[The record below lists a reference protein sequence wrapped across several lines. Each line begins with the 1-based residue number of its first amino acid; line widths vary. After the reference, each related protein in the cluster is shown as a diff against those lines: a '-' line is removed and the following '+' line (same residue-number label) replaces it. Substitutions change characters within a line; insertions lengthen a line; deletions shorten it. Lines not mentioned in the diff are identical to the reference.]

1 MAVSFIRSR
10 TPFPDAESADDAIG
24 GLLAVGGDLSPE
36 RLLAAYRAGAFPWFE
51 DDQAPILWWSPE
63 PRAVLRP
70 GAMHLSRSLRK
81 RLRKAEVRISWD
93 RAFREVVRG
102 CAAPRRGQAGT
113 WITPNM
119 QVAYGR
125 LHDLGY
131 AHSVEVWRGGR
142 LVGGLYGLSL
152 GGLFFAES
160 MFSRA
165 ADASKIALLHLSQR
179 LLDWGFKLIDCQ
191 IPNDH
196 LRSLG
201 VQSMPRAEFLA
212 LLAANDESQTRRGD
226 WGAAG
231 DAQTAPVAVDS

>member
-1 MAVSFIRSR
+1 MAVSFIRNQ
-10 TPFPDAESADDAIG
+10 TPFPNAQSADDAVG
-24 GLLAVGGDLSPE
+24 GLLAVGGDLSSE

-51 DDQAPILWWSPE
+51 DDKAPILWWSPE

-70 GAMHLSRSLRK
+70 GAMHVSRSLRK

-93 RAFREVVRG
+93 SAFSEVVSG
-102 CAAPRRGQAGT
+102 CAAPRRGRSGT
-113 WITPNM
+113 WITPHM
-119 QVAYGR
+119 QLAYGR

-131 AHSVEVWRGGR
+131 AHSVEVWRGSR

-152 GGLFFAES
+152 GDLFFAES
-160 MFSRA
+160 MFSRI
-165 ADASKIALLHLSQR
+165 ADASKIALHHLCQR
-179 LLDWGFKLIDCQ
+179 LLLWGFRLIDCQ

-212 LLAANDESQTRRGD
+212 LLAANDESQTRRGN
-226 WGAAG
+226 WGATI
-231 DAQTAPVAVDS
+231 DAQATQVLVDS